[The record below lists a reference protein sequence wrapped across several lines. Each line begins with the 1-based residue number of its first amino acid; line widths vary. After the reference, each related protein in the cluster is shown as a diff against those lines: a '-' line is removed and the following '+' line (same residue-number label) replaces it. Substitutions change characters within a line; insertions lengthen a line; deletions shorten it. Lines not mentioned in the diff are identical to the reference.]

1 MAGKIKHGSKMLLVR
16 LTPEEKASIVYE
28 ARRNGMTIQAYVAAA
43 MEAMRS
49 QSLVS

>member
-28 ARRNGMTIQAYVAAA
+28 ARRHGMTIQAYVAAA

-49 QSLVS
+49 QYIAP